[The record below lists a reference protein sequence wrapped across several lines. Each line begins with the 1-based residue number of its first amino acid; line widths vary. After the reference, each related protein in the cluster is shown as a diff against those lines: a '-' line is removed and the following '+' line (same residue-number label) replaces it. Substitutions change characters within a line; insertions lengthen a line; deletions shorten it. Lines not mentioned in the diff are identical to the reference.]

1 MTLCSIST
9 SKWRME
15 HRLDGS
21 LRSFPLRSQG
31 SLRLALGI
39 NDSVEWIDE
48 FCEWRVYES
57 RREALDVPDGPHRR
71 AASAC
76 NRASVEAH
84 SEAVLDSAASLRVLQ
99 LPHRESDV

>member
-21 LRSFPLRSQG
+21 SRSFPLRSQE
-31 SLRLALGI
+31 SLRLAFTI
-39 NDSVEWIDE
+39 NNSIEWIDE

-57 RREALDVPDGPHRR
+57 RREALDLSNGPHRC

-76 NRASVEAH
+76 NRASLEARG
-84 SEAVLDSAASLRVLQ
+84 EAVLDSTASLRVLQ